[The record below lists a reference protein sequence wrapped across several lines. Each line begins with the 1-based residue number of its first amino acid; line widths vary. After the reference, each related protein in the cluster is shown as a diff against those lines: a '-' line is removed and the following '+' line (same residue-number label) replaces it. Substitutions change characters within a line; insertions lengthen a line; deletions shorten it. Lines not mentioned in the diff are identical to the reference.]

1 VRAPSRTTLLGV
13 LLVLH
18 ASLSP
23 AAAPAWPTTDA
34 IERARAAHPFPSEE
48 RLKAIPMPHLPQ
60 LTPKPQPTDIDAIA
74 RRHDALR
81 NVIHGQPTSAA
92 PLRIFVTL
100 AMPEGSLRLLIDQ
113 AERTG
118 ATLVLRGLRGGS
130 MTQTLTAV
138 QTLIADRKVHWQID
152 PEAFIRFRVQH
163 APTFVLIRSAG
174 YRTAGDTC
182 GTTCAVEPGF
192 LSIAGDVSLD
202 HALDAIVRRHPDTR
216 AQITPLLQRLRGQP

>member
-1 VRAPSRTTLLGV
+1 V
-13 LLVLH
+13 LLAFN
-18 ASLSP
+18 ASQSL

-34 IERARAAHPFPSEE
+34 IERARAAHPFPDDE
-48 RLKAIPMPHLPQ
+48 RLKAIPIPHLPQ
-60 LTPKPQPTDIDAIA
+60 ITNKPQPTDIDAIA

-81 NVIHGQPTSAA
+81 SVFNAPPSTAT

-118 ATLVLRGLRGGS
+118 ATLVLRGLKAGS

-138 QTLIADRKVHWQID
+138 QALIADRKVNWQID
-152 PEAFIRFRVQH
+152 PEAFTRFRVQH
-163 APTFVLIRSAG
+163 APTFVLARSAAH
-174 YRTAGDTC
+174 RTAGDTC
-182 GTTCAVEPGF
+182 GTTCTVEPGF
-192 LSIAGDVSLD
+192 LSVAGDVSLD